1 LYPKLKN
8 KILKLNNT
16 ETTKFKNR
24 QRSEQ
29 TPHQRRYMHSKQT
42 YEKMLITA
50 NENRTPAADISKY
63 LFF

>member
-1 LYPKLKN
+1 
-8 KILKLNNT
+8 
-16 ETTKFKNR
+16 
-24 QRSEQ
+24 
-29 TPHQRRYMHSKQT
+29 MHSKQT